1 MILLIHL
8 ISQMRPTAPPLD
20 SRVRG
25 NHHGLVEGH
34 IRGRGMKMEMA
45 PAPRQPLDTGL
56 RPYDR
61 FAGVTAIFMVMT
73 MGAPVPSALPKVYG
87 GRVRRYRT
95 RVDSGCRRSCGTMP
109 SVLGTGRRG
118 MTAEDLM
125 NGQPLLEV
133 DGLRVYFP
141 ITTGLM
147 RRARGYVRAVGRELQ
162 PAEGRDRPARS
173 AGVAK

>member
-1 MILLIHL
+1 MCDRVSRSGLEPGSVYWRWCCGVGRCGCFAKRPYGRPVVRWW
-8 ISQMRPTAPPLD
+8 ISVDWDARL
-20 SRVRG
+20 VRG
-25 NHHGLVEGH
+25 PE
-34 IRGRGMKMEMA
+34 
-45 PAPRQPLDTGL
+45 T
-56 RPYDR
+56 
-61 FAGVTAIFMVMT
+61 
-73 MGAPVPSALPKVYG
+73 ALPKVYG

-95 RVDSGCRRSCGTMP
+95 RVNSGCRRSCGTMP

-141 ITTGLM
+141 IITGLM
-147 RRARGYVRAVGRELQ
+147 RRERGYVRVVGRELQ

-173 AGVAK
+173 AGVAGSCGR

>member
-1 MILLIHL
+1 
-8 ISQMRPTAPPLD
+8 
-20 SRVRG
+20 
-25 NHHGLVEGH
+25 
-34 IRGRGMKMEMA
+34 
-45 PAPRQPLDTGL
+45 
-56 RPYDR
+56 
-61 FAGVTAIFMVMT
+61 
-73 MGAPVPSALPKVYG
+73 
-87 GRVRRYRT
+87 
-95 RVDSGCRRSCGTMP
+95 
-109 SVLGTGRRG
+109 

-173 AGVAK
+173 AGVGK